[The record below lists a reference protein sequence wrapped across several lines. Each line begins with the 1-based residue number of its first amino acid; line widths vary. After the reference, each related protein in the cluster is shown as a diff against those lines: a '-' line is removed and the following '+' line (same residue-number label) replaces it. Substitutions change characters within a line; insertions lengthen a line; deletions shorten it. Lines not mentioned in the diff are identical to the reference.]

1 MPVQRT
7 PTGEPIPGTQVNLVD
22 AIAYLSGVN
31 YGSVVKVFA
40 AMNAV
45 LDHAK
50 MPVSEHVLFDIVPT
64 TPASPYDPDHKE
76 RVRQTDM
83 FVRALVKAGGA
94 SPYEILDKPVTK
106 FVPQAARYKAGLTD

>member
-1 MPVQRT
+1 MPAERT

-50 MPVSEHVLFDIVPT
+50 MPVSEHVLYDIVPT
-64 TPASPYDPDHKE
+64 TPVSPHDPAQKE
-76 RVRQTDM
+76 RVRQTDI
-83 FVRALVKAGGA
+83 FVRSLVKAGGA
-94 SPYEILDKPVTK
+94 NPYGSLDKPVTK
-106 FVPQAARYKAGLTD
+106 FVPQAAPYKVGLTD

>member
-1 MPVQRT
+1 MPAERT
-7 PTGEPIPGTQVNLVD
+7 PTGEPIPVTQVNIVD

-31 YGSVVKVFA
+31 YGSVVMVFA

-50 MPVSEHVLFDIVPT
+50 MPVSEHVLYDIVPT
-64 TPASPYDPDHKE
+64 TPVSPHDPQQRD

-83 FVRALVKAGGA
+83 FVRALVRAGGA
-94 SPYEILDKPVTK
+94 NPYEVLDKPVTK
-106 FVPQAARYKAGLTD
+106 FVPLADRYKVGLTD